1 MLYSEP
7 MIAIVDYGA
16 GNLRSVS
23 KAIERLGYL
32 ARVTDS
38 AQDVQT
44 ADAVILPGVGA
55 AGDAMASLR
64 RLELIA
70 PIRQAIDSGR
80 PFLGVCLGLQVLLTG
95 SEEGGW
101 QDCLD
106 VIPGTVRRLPDGLK
120 VPHMGWN
127 QVKRKMPHPVLEGIP
142 DNANFYFVHSYYVDI
157 EQKELIAGETEYGV
171 KFCSMVAKDNL
182 VATQFHPEKSSDL
195 GLRLYDNF
203 CRWAGAKRCM

>member
-1 MLYSEP
+1 

-16 GNLRSVS
+16 GNLKSVS

-32 ARVTDS
+32 ACVTDNP
-38 AQDVQT
+38 ADVQSSE
-44 ADAVILPGVGA
+44 AVILPGVGA

-64 RLELIA
+64 RLKLVE

-101 QDCLD
+101 QDCLN
-106 VIPGTVRRLPDGLK
+106 VISGTVRRLPTGLK

-127 QVKRKMPHPVLEGIP
+127 QVAQKTAHPVLDGIP
-142 DNANFYFVHSYYVDI
+142 NNSNFYFVHSYYVDL
-157 EQKELIAGETEYGV
+157 EQKELIVGETEYGI
-171 KFCSMVAKDNL
+171 KFCSVVAKGNL
-182 VATQFHPEKSSDL
+182 IATQFHPEKSSEL
-195 GLRLYDNF
+195 GLRIYDNF
-203 CRWAGAKRCM
+203 CRWAGAKRCT